1 MAAFAGT
8 AALNEQIDMGH
19 NDNRMIRSETYSRSA
34 AQATKHVPTKPALSS
49 IISVHEFEDVAR
61 HSFSEKAFAFYSS
74 AATDLVS
81 HTANLMCQRKL
92 LLRPKILRNVKDVT
106 TKRSI
111 LGSSSIAPFF
121 FSPAAMATLAH
132 EEGELAVAR
141 ACGNEGIIQM
151 VSSNASYPLAN
162 IVHAG
167 KPGQPFFL
175 QLYVNSDRSKTEE
188 LLLFAKKLGIK
199 AILLTVDAPVPGK
212 READERIAAGN
223 VSAAISGAVATNDK
237 RGGGLGRGMGKYIDS
252 TLCWEDLA
260 WIKRVSGLPLVLK
273 GIQTASDAC
282 KAVKFGA
289 EGILLSNHGGRSLD
303 TTQPAMMTLLELH
316 KCAPEVF
323 THLEVYVDGGFTR
336 GTDILKAIALGAT
349 AVGIGRPWLYALT
362 YGQEGVEHLCDILK
376 DELVTSMKLSG
387 ITDVDEAHPGMSVTR
402 HRLFSGS
409 VYNSGASRGE
419 TFTPPWDT
427 LCGERGAV
435 AEKDAGQDRSPLH
448 LFLLFLAF
456 VLNKHRCKYMH
467 SAFAMSSSLKRKRS
481 EVLDAETRPP
491 PPSWSQLD
499 NESLIR
505 PDNSKKVATACKG
518 CRKQKIKCELRNDEP
533 PCARCHRKGLECILH
548 IPNRTATEDHKQI
561 NLLGKDMLNV
571 HDTLERI
578 CQHLGIR
585 NPDPLASYPNS
596 TGNEMQAPQNDF
608 EQDDDGVCELSPPA
622 SPSAAKAPI
631 DSYLTSLQET
641 SPAGTSP
648 QKARRNTLA
657 PADMVTKGVISV
669 ESANLLVEYYL
680 RHLDRFLY
688 SLAGHYKCLDD
699 VRRSSPALLAAMCTV
714 AAFQK
719 PESSGLFDICN
730 REYRHLVSTAMF
742 EKRNQEFIRALCIG
756 SFWLPNSSRIL
767 ASDAIRRS
775 ADCRLPRSYHQ
786 LNNVRAT
793 LATTTN
799 AISETA
805 NHEAA
810 DRVRLWYL
818 LFVSDQQL
826 FILHNRDCIMHADK
840 DIIEGRDLLLSAS
853 KPTNDD
859 VRLISQVSLLVI
871 MGQIKAVFSSDE
883 MTPVPKMLAVQL
895 NHFSRELD
903 QWHDRFSPLFEADPH
918 IGGFPLAGLKL
929 HHQFGRLYLGHHV
942 LRGLQKTDPI
952 PLHFQQAALTA
963 REAAGTIFSMILEND
978 ALRANI
984 VGMPHYFHIMISFAG
999 HFSLEVCMKFSE
1011 QLGVNVHDEF
1021 TRISSVLA
1029 FFAQTNVVAQHP
1041 LARVTTGLMRKLSDC
1056 SAALGVEGV
1065 LAGSPFSRLEGQYAA
1080 ARDFGLASTS
1090 EAQQPGLLHGT
1101 ATPFDWQALPTDFL
1115 YTDFADFDFADTQFD
1130 FVT

>member
-1 MAAFAGT
+1 MATFAGT
-8 AALNEQIDMGH
+8 PTLNDQRRDMRH
-19 NDNRMIRSETYSRSA
+19 CDNSMVRSETHSRPA
-34 AQATKHVPTKPALSS
+34 EPATEDVSKPALSS
-49 IISVHEFEDVAR
+49 IISVHDFEDVAR

-81 HTANLMCQRKL
+81 HNANLMCQRKL
-92 LLRPKILRNVKDVT
+92 LLRPKVLRNVKDVT

-111 LGSSSIAPFF
+111 LGSDSSAPFF

-141 ACGNEGIIQM
+141 ACGNEGIVQM
-151 VSSNASYPLAN
+151 VSSNASYPLAD

-188 LLLFAKKLGIK
+188 LLLSAKKLGIK

-273 GIQTASDAC
+273 GIQTASDAR

-323 THLEVYVDGGFTR
+323 AHLEVYVDGGFTR

-376 DELVTSMKLSG
+376 DELITSMKLSG
-387 ITDVDEAHPGMSVTR
+387 ITDVDEAHPGM
-402 HRLFSGS
+402 
-409 VYNSGASRGE
+409 
-419 TFTPPWDT
+419 
-427 LCGERGAV
+427 
-435 AEKDAGQDRSPLH
+435 
-448 LFLLFLAF
+448 
-456 VLNKHRCKYMH
+456 
-467 SAFAMSSSLKRKRS
+467 
-481 EVLDAETRPP
+481 
-491 PPSWSQLD
+491 
-499 NESLIR
+499 
-505 PDNSKKVATACKG
+505 
-518 CRKQKIKCELRNDEP
+518 IKCELRNDEP

-561 NLLGKDMLNV
+561 SLLGKDMLNV

-585 NPDPLASYPNS
+585 NPDPVVSYPNT
-596 TGNEMQAPQNDF
+596 TGNEAQAPQNDY
-608 EQDDDGVCELSPPA
+608 EQEDDGVCELSPPA

-648 QKARRNTLA
+648 QKGRRNTLA
-657 PADMVTKGVISV
+657 PADMITKGVISL
-669 ESANLLVEYYL
+669 ESANALIEYYL

-699 VRRSSPALLAAMCTV
+699 VRRASPALLAAMCTV

-786 LNNVRAT
+786 LSNERAKV
-793 LATTTN
+793 TTMTN
-799 AISETA
+799 AISDTT
-805 NHEAA
+805 NHEAT
-810 DRVRLWYL
+810 DRVRLCYL

-826 FILHNRDCIMHADK
+826 SILHNRDCIMHADK
-840 DIIEGRDLLLSAS
+840 DIIEGRDLLISLS
-853 KPTNDD
+853 KPSNDD

-871 MGQIKAVFSSDE
+871 MGQVKAVFSSDE

-903 QWHDRFSPLFEADPH
+903 QWYDRFSPLFEADPH

-929 HHQFGRLYLGHHV
+929 HHQFGQLYLGHHV

-963 REAAGTIFSMILEND
+963 HEAAGTIFSMIVEND

-1029 FFAQTNVVAQHP
+1029 FFAHTDVVTQHP

-1056 SAALGVEGV
+1056 SAALGVDGV
-1065 LAGSPFSRLEGQYAA
+1065 LTGSPFSRLEGQYAA

-1090 EAQQPGLLHGT
+1090 EAQQPGLLPGT
-1101 ATPFDWQALPTDFL
+1101 TTPFDWQALPTDFL

>member
-1 MAAFAGT
+1 
-8 AALNEQIDMGH
+8 
-19 NDNRMIRSETYSRSA
+19 
-34 AQATKHVPTKPALSS
+34 
-49 IISVHEFEDVAR
+49 
-61 HSFSEKAFAFYSS
+61 
-74 AATDLVS
+74 
-81 HTANLMCQRKL
+81 
-92 LLRPKILRNVKDVT
+92 
-106 TKRSI
+106 
-111 LGSSSIAPFF
+111 
-121 FSPAAMATLAH
+121 
-132 EEGELAVAR
+132 
-141 ACGNEGIIQM
+141 
-151 VSSNASYPLAN
+151 
-162 IVHAG
+162 
-167 KPGQPFFL
+167 
-175 QLYVNSDRSKTEE
+175 
-188 LLLFAKKLGIK
+188 
-199 AILLTVDAPVPGK
+199 
-212 READERIAAGN
+212 
-223 VSAAISGAVATNDK
+223 
-237 RGGGLGRGMGKYIDS
+237 
-252 TLCWEDLA
+252 
-260 WIKRVSGLPLVLK
+260 
-273 GIQTASDAC
+273 
-282 KAVKFGA
+282 
-289 EGILLSNHGGRSLD
+289 
-303 TTQPAMMTLLELH
+303 MT
-316 KCAPEVF
+316 
-323 THLEVYVDGGFTR
+323 
-336 GTDILKAIALGAT
+336 
-349 AVGIGRPWLYALT
+349 
-362 YGQEGVEHLCDILK
+362 
-376 DELVTSMKLSG
+376 
-387 ITDVDEAHPGMSVTR
+387 
-402 HRLFSGS
+402 
-409 VYNSGASRGE
+409 
-419 TFTPPWDT
+419 
-427 LCGERGAV
+427 
-435 AEKDAGQDRSPLH
+435 
-448 LFLLFLAF
+448 
-456 VLNKHRCKYMH
+456 
-467 SAFAMSSSLKRKRS
+467 SSLKRKRS
-481 EVLDAETRPP
+481 EVFDTETRPP
-491 PPSWSQLD
+491 PPSWSQPD
-499 NESLIR
+499 SESLIR
-505 PDNSKKVATACKG
+505 TDNSKKVATACKG

-561 NLLGKDMLNV
+561 SLLGKDMLSV
-571 HDTLERI
+571 HDTLQRI

-585 NPDPLASYPNS
+585 HPDPVVSYPNI
-596 TGNEMQAPQNDF
+596 TGNETQAPPNDY

-657 PADMVTKGVISV
+657 PADMITKGVVSL
-669 ESANLLVEYYL
+669 ESANTLIEYYL
-680 RHLDRFLY
+680 HHLDRFLY
-688 SLAGHYKCLDD
+688 SLAGQYKCLND
-699 VRRSSPALLAAMCTV
+699 VRRASPALLAAMCTV

-730 REYRHLVSTAMF
+730 REYRHLISTAMF

-767 ASDAIRRS
+767 AGDAIRRS
-775 ADCRLPRSYHQ
+775 ADCRLSRSYHQ
-786 LNNVRAT
+786 LNNERAKVG
-793 LATTTN
+793 TTTN
-799 AISETA
+799 PISDTTD
-805 NHEAA
+805 NEAA

-826 FILHNRDCIMHADK
+826 SILHNRDCIMHSDK
-840 DIIEGRDLLLSAS
+840 DIIEGRDLLLSSS
-853 KPTNDD
+853 KPSNDD

-1029 FFAQTNVVAQHP
+1029 FFAHTDVVAQHP

-1056 SAALGVEGV
+1056 SAALGVDGV
-1065 LAGSPFSRLEGQYAA
+1065 LTGSPFSRLEGQYAA

-1090 EAQQPGLLHGT
+1090 EAQQPGSLAGT
-1101 ATPFDWQALPTDFL
+1101 TTPFDWQALPTDFL

>member
-1 MAAFAGT
+1 MATLART
-8 AALNEQIDMGH
+8 SALNEQS
-19 NDNRMIRSETYSRSA
+19 NSMIRDETYSRPAEQGTEDISA
-34 AQATKHVPTKPALSS
+34 KPALSS
-49 IISVHEFEDVAR
+49 IISVHDFEDVAR
-61 HSFSEKAFAFYSS
+61 QSFSEKAYAFYSS

-81 HTANLMCQRKL
+81 HNANLMCQRKL
-92 LLRPKILRNVKDVT
+92 LLRPKVLRNVKNVT

-111 LGSSSIAPFF
+111 LGSDSSAPFF

-132 EEGELAVAR
+132 EKGELAVAR
-141 ACGNEGIIQM
+141 ACANEGIVQM
-151 VSSNASYPLAN
+151 VSSNASYPLAD
-162 IVHAG
+162 IVSAG

-188 LLLFAKKLGIK
+188 LLLSAKKLGIK

-252 TLCWEDLA
+252 ALCWEDLA

-273 GIQTASDAC
+273 GIQTASDAR

-323 THLEVYVDGGFTR
+323 AHLEVYVDGGFTR

-376 DELVTSMKLSG
+376 DELITSMKLSG
-387 ITDVDEAHPGMSVTR
+387 ITDVDEAHPGM
-402 HRLFSGS
+402 
-409 VYNSGASRGE
+409 
-419 TFTPPWDT
+419 
-427 LCGERGAV
+427 
-435 AEKDAGQDRSPLH
+435 
-448 LFLLFLAF
+448 
-456 VLNKHRCKYMH
+456 
-467 SAFAMSSSLKRKRS
+467 
-481 EVLDAETRPP
+481 
-491 PPSWSQLD
+491 
-499 NESLIR
+499 
-505 PDNSKKVATACKG
+505 
-518 CRKQKIKCELRNDEP
+518 IKCELRNDEP
-533 PCARCHRKGLECILH
+533 PCARCQRKGLECILH

-561 NLLGKDMLNV
+561 SLLGKDMLSV
-571 HDTLERI
+571 HDTLQRI
-578 CQHLGIR
+578 CQHLEIR
-585 NPDPLASYPNS
+585 HPDPMVSYPNI
-596 TGNEMQAPQNDF
+596 TGNETQAAQNGY

-648 QKARRNTLA
+648 QKVRRNTLA
-657 PADMVTKGVISV
+657 PADMITKGV
-669 ESANLLVEYYL
+669 
-680 RHLDRFLY
+680 
-688 SLAGHYKCLDD
+688 
-699 VRRSSPALLAAMCTV
+699 
-714 AAFQK
+714 
-719 PESSGLFDICN
+719 
-730 REYRHLVSTAMF
+730 
-742 EKRNQEFIRALCIG
+742 
-756 SFWLPNSSRIL
+756 
-767 ASDAIRRS
+767 
-775 ADCRLPRSYHQ
+775 
-786 LNNVRAT
+786 
-793 LATTTN
+793 
-799 AISETA
+799 
-805 NHEAA
+805 
-810 DRVRLWYL
+810 
-818 LFVSDQQL
+818 
-826 FILHNRDCIMHADK
+826 
-840 DIIEGRDLLLSAS
+840 
-853 KPTNDD
+853 
-859 VRLISQVSLLVI
+859 
-871 MGQIKAVFSSDE
+871 IKAVFSSDE

-903 QWHDRFSPLFEADPH
+903 QWYNRFSPLFEADPH

-963 REAAGTIFSMILEND
+963 REAAGTIFSMILDND

-999 HFSLEVCMKFSE
+999 HFSLDVCMKFSE

-1029 FFAQTNVVAQHP
+1029 FFAHTDVVAQHP

-1056 SAALGVEGV
+1056 SAALGMEGV
-1065 LAGSPFSRLEGQYAA
+1065 LTGSPFSRLEGQYAA

-1090 EAQQPGLLHGT
+1090 EAQQPGLLPGT
-1101 ATPFDWQALPTDFL
+1101 TTPFDWQALPTDFL

>member
-1 MAAFAGT
+1 
-8 AALNEQIDMGH
+8 
-19 NDNRMIRSETYSRSA
+19 
-34 AQATKHVPTKPALSS
+34 
-49 IISVHEFEDVAR
+49 
-61 HSFSEKAFAFYSS
+61 
-74 AATDLVS
+74 
-81 HTANLMCQRKL
+81 
-92 LLRPKILRNVKDVT
+92 
-106 TKRSI
+106 
-111 LGSSSIAPFF
+111 
-121 FSPAAMATLAH
+121 MATLAH

-151 VSSNASYPLAN
+151 VSSNASYPLAD

-175 QLYVNSDRSKTEE
+175 QLYVNSNRSKTEE
-188 LLLFAKKLGIK
+188 LLLSAKKLGIK

-260 WIKRVSGLPLVLK
+260 WIKSVSGLPLVLK

-427 LCGERGAV
+427 LCGERGAI
-435 AEKDAGQDRSPLH
+435 AEKDAGQDKSPLH

-456 VLNKHRCKYMH
+456 VLNNNRCKYMH

-491 PPSWSQLD
+491 PPSWPQLD
-499 NESLIR
+499 TESLIR

-518 CRKQKIKCELRNDEP
+518 CRRQKIKCELRNDEP

-561 NLLGKDMLNV
+561 SLLEKDMLNV

-578 CQHLGIR
+578 CQHPGIR
-585 NPDPLASYPNS
+585 TPDPIASYPNT
-596 TGNEMQAPQNDF
+596 TGNETQAPQNDF

-657 PADMVTKGVISV
+657 PADMVAKGV
-669 ESANLLVEYYL
+669 
-680 RHLDRFLY
+680 
-688 SLAGHYKCLDD
+688 
-699 VRRSSPALLAAMCTV
+699 
-714 AAFQK
+714 
-719 PESSGLFDICN
+719 
-730 REYRHLVSTAMF
+730 
-742 EKRNQEFIRALCIG
+742 
-756 SFWLPNSSRIL
+756 
-767 ASDAIRRS
+767 
-775 ADCRLPRSYHQ
+775 

-793 LATTTN
+793 LTTTTN
-799 AISETA
+799 AISETT

-826 FILHNRDCIMHADK
+826 SILHNRDCIMHADK

-903 QWHDRFSPLFEADPH
+903 QWHDRFSPLFAADPH

-963 REAAGTIFSMILEND
+963 CEAAGTIFSMILEND

-1065 LAGSPFSRLEGQYAA
+1065 FAGSPFSRLEGQYAA

>member
-1 MAAFAGT
+1 MATLART
-8 AALNEQIDMGH
+8 SALNEQS
-19 NDNRMIRSETYSRSA
+19 NSMIRDETYSRPAEQGTEDISA
-34 AQATKHVPTKPALSS
+34 KPALSS
-49 IISVHEFEDVAR
+49 IISVHDFEDVAR
-61 HSFSEKAFAFYSS
+61 QSFSEKAYAFYSS

-81 HTANLMCQRKL
+81 HNANLMCQRKL
-92 LLRPKILRNVKDVT
+92 LLRPKVLRNVKNVT

-111 LGSSSIAPFF
+111 LGSDSSAPFF

-132 EEGELAVAR
+132 EKGELAVAR
-141 ACGNEGIIQM
+141 ACANEGIVQM
-151 VSSNASYPLAN
+151 VSSNASYPLAD
-162 IVHAG
+162 IVSAG

-188 LLLFAKKLGIK
+188 LLLSAKKLGIK

-252 TLCWEDLA
+252 ALCWEDLA

-273 GIQTASDAC
+273 GIQTASDAR

-323 THLEVYVDGGFTR
+323 AHLEVYVDGGFTR

-376 DELVTSMKLSG
+376 DELITSMKLSG
-387 ITDVDEAHPGMSVTR
+387 ITDVDEAHPGM
-402 HRLFSGS
+402 
-409 VYNSGASRGE
+409 
-419 TFTPPWDT
+419 
-427 LCGERGAV
+427 
-435 AEKDAGQDRSPLH
+435 
-448 LFLLFLAF
+448 
-456 VLNKHRCKYMH
+456 
-467 SAFAMSSSLKRKRS
+467 
-481 EVLDAETRPP
+481 
-491 PPSWSQLD
+491 
-499 NESLIR
+499 
-505 PDNSKKVATACKG
+505 
-518 CRKQKIKCELRNDEP
+518 IKCELRNDEP
-533 PCARCHRKGLECILH
+533 PCARCQRKGLECILH

-561 NLLGKDMLNV
+561 SLLGKDMLSV
-571 HDTLERI
+571 HDTLQRI
-578 CQHLGIR
+578 CQHLEIR
-585 NPDPLASYPNS
+585 HPDPMVSYPNI
-596 TGNEMQAPQNDF
+596 TGNETQAAQNGY

-648 QKARRNTLA
+648 QKVRRNTLA
-657 PADMVTKGVISV
+657 PADMITKGVV
-669 ESANLLVEYYL
+669 
-680 RHLDRFLY
+680 
-688 SLAGHYKCLDD
+688 
-699 VRRSSPALLAAMCTV
+699 T
-714 AAFQK
+714 
-719 PESSGLFDICN
+719 
-730 REYRHLVSTAMF
+730 MF

-767 ASDAIRRS
+767 AGDAIRRS
-775 ADCRLPRSYHQ
+775 ADCRLSRSYHQ
-786 LNNVRAT
+786 LINERAK
-793 LATTTN
+793 LGTTTN
-799 AISETA
+799 PISDTT
-805 NHEAA
+805 NREAA

-826 FILHNRDCIMHADK
+826 SILHNRDCIMHADK
-840 DIIEGRDLLLSAS
+840 DIIEGRDLLLSAN
-853 KPTNDD
+853 KPSNDD
-859 VRLISQVSLLVI
+859 VRLISQVSLLVV

-903 QWHDRFSPLFEADPH
+903 QWYNRFSPLFEADPH

-963 REAAGTIFSMILEND
+963 REAAGTIFSMILDND

-999 HFSLEVCMKFSE
+999 HFSLDVCMKFSE

-1029 FFAQTNVVAQHP
+1029 FFAHTDVVAQHP

-1056 SAALGVEGV
+1056 SAALGMEGV
-1065 LAGSPFSRLEGQYAA
+1065 LTGSPFSRLEGQYAA

-1090 EAQQPGLLHGT
+1090 EAQQPGLLPGT
-1101 ATPFDWQALPTDFL
+1101 TTPFDWQALPTDFL